1 MWLRFCVAASSA
13 LAAFRWEF
21 KQKSHPSCVCSSLHV
36 NMLPHVKWQS
46 STATLQ
52 NRWILVL
59 THLLYLHLCNQVGLL
74 LCIFHSQYKADLLKA
89 FSLVFLRPDS
99 LTEDIQPGGDCSG
112 SLAHAGQKKKKM
124 EKGKIIIN
132 VIQQNQKTKSKRA
145 AVKGNCSE
153 VYVIYVKQSDNTLF
167 LEKYLSCTNVD
178 HYFRYALFTNSPTM
192 IFVQYCFLIIS
203 IVNTFSFLVIFSLLQ
218 L

>member
-1 MWLRFCVAASSA
+1 MQA
-13 LAAFRWEF
+13 
-21 KQKSHPSCVCSSLHV
+21 
-36 NMLPHVKWQS
+36 
-46 STATLQ
+46 
-52 NRWILVL
+52 
-59 THLLYLHLCNQVGLL
+59 
-74 LCIFHSQYKADLLKA
+74 
-89 FSLVFLRPDS
+89 
-99 LTEDIQPGGDCSG
+99 
-112 SLAHAGQKKKKM
+112 KKKKM